1 MQKINENDFM
11 GLKFKFQTETQTLKK
26 SKRKK
31 IKGFGQI
38 CCPQHMYK
46 LTRKTKRYPNK
57 FKKTQATAFC
67 KCGLIKIIKPTRL
80 IKRFEEFYKK
90 LNGWPKLK

>member
-1 MQKINENDFM
+1 MQQINKNDFM
-11 GLKFKFQTETQTLKK
+11 ELQFIFQTETQTLKK

-46 LTRKTKRYPNK
+46 LTKKTKRYPNK
-57 FKKTQATAFC
+57 FKNTQATAFF
-67 KCGLIKIIKPTRL
+67 KFGHIKIIKPTRL
-80 IKRFEEFYKK
+80 IKRLEEFYK
-90 LNGWPKLK
+90 NSMDGQN